1 MGAWLM
7 IVLRPPALA
16 TLARATLVAWLLLL
30 ASAVPGAISTDGEKT
45 NALAGR
51 ALLCFYRDSEFGK
64 SERSYAIGVGSENLG
79 RLSEG
84 TYLYYLVRP
93 GRRRAWIEGEVR
105 VSRTFV
111 VREGGTYFVRV
122 QQRRDAFFSMPRF
135 TIVGEKEAVAIRG
148 MIYAGLRVGDPL
160 IPLCRTRA
168 AFGKE
173 VE

>member
-1 MGAWLM
+1 MGAWL
-7 IVLRPPALA
+7 IVVLRPPALA
-16 TLARATLVAWLLLL
+16 KLARTTLVAWLLL
-30 ASAVPGAISTDGEKT
+30 ASAIAGAIRTDGEKT

-51 ALLCFYRDSEFGK
+51 ALLCFYRDSEFGNN
-64 SERSYAIGVGSENLG
+64 ERSYAIGVGSENLG

-111 VREGGTYFVRV
+111 VQEGRTYFVRV
-122 QQRRDAFFSMPRF
+122 QQRQDAFFSMPRF
-135 TIVGEKEAVAIRG
+135 TIVGEKDAVAIRG
-148 MIYAGLRVGDPL
+148 MLYAGLRVGDPL

-168 AFGKE
+168 ASGKG